1 MFKKLLIVIS
11 LFIASTSAKA
21 QLMESFLH
29 SGEIGI
35 GVGMGHYFGDLNP
48 EIRFNRPKAAFGL
61 FYRKQLNNYISLRLS
76 GEYTLLVYSDRY
88 SNNDVQRT
96 RNLSFNSNVWEVG
109 ISGDFNF
116 FRYQPGF
123 QGYSFTP
130 YIGLGIGAFSYDPY
144 AFLGGQKYFLR
155 LLGTEG
161 QGSPLYLDRTVYN
174 PIAISIPF
182 TIGLKYALNAR
193 TNVFGELIYR
203 FTNTDFLDDVSGQTY
218 APDAFAP
225 LPDGS
230 PSPAFLL
237 QDRSYETGTSI
248 GLRGRQRGNSLKAD
262 AFATIKVGISFN
274 LQRYRCPTY

>member
-1 MFKKLLIVIS
+1 MLKKLLIILLS
-11 LFIASTSAKA
+11 LSAGSSAKA

-48 EIRFNRPKAAFGL
+48 EIRFNRPKTAFGL
-61 FYRKQLNNYISLRLS
+61 FYRKQINNYVSVRLS
-76 GEYTLLVYSDRY
+76 GEYALLGYSDRY
-88 SNNDVQRT
+88 SNNDVQRS

-116 FRYQPGF
+116 FRFQPGF
-123 QGYSFTP
+123 EGYNFTP
-130 YIGLGIGAFSYDPY
+130 YVGLGIGAFSYDPY
-144 AFLGGQKYFLR
+144 AYLGGQKYFLR

-161 QGSPLYLDRTVYN
+161 QGSSLYLDRQYYN
-174 PIAISIPF
+174 PVAISVPF
-182 TIGLKYALNAR
+182 TFGAKYALNAR
-193 TNVFGELIYR
+193 TNLFAELIYR

-218 APDAFAP
+218 APDAFSP

-237 QDRSYETGTSI
+237 QDRSYETGASI
-248 GLRGRQRGNSLKAD
+248 GVKGRQRGNSLKAD

-274 LQRYRCPTY
+274 LQNYRCPTN

>member
-1 MFKKLLIVIS
+1 MFKKLLVVIALS
-11 LFIASTSAKA
+11 VATSSTKA

-35 GVGMGHYFGDLNP
+35 GVGMGHYFGDLNS
-48 EIRFNRPKAAFGL
+48 EIRFNRPKSAFGL
-61 FYRKQLNNYISLRLS
+61 FYRKQLSNYISVRLS
-76 GEYTLLVYSDRY
+76 GEYTFLGYSDRY
-88 SNNDVQRT
+88 SNNDVQRA

-161 QGSPLYLDRTVYN
+161 QGSPLYVDRTVYN

-182 TIGLKYALNAR
+182 TFGLKYALNAR
-193 TNVFGELIYR
+193 TNIFGELIYR

-218 APDAFAP
+218 APDAFAL

-248 GLRGRQRGNSLKAD
+248 GVKGRQRGNSLKAD